1 MFEQE
6 IAPLFG
12 SLALSAIAAA
22 LPLLLLFV
30 LLGAFKVRAPF
41 AALAALALSIVLA
54 VVAWRMPPVQALSA
68 AAEGVFYGIFPILWI
83 LANALW
89 IYRLTV
95 VTPWFEV
102 FSRTIRS
109 VSDDLRILSI
119 LIAFCFGALL
129 ESLAGFG
136 APVAISAAMLL
147 AAGMAPLK
155 AALVSLLAN
164 TAPVAFGALAA
175 PVIALAYR
183 SSSCS
188 SWTADAGCVRPG
200 RSLSWRASCS
210 AQRSS

>member
-1 MFEQE
+1 VFEQE

-68 AAEGVFYGIFPILWI
+68 AAEGVFYGLFPILWI

-136 APVAISAAMLL
+136 APVAISACHC
-147 AAGMAPLK
+147 
-155 AALVSLLAN
+155 SR
-164 TAPVAFGALAA
+164 TRR
-175 PVIALAYR
+175 R
-183 SSSCS
+183 SPS
-188 SWTADAGCVRPG
+188 VRSRPPS
-200 RSLSWRASCS
+200 SLSRASRAC
-210 AQRSS
+210 RSPTSRR